1 MTAATIMWI
10 GPFIIALRVHLRAPR
25 RLRFITLRRR
35 PLLRMDTEGRIMW
48 ITMGRAASILR
59 SATAAAMVMAMAMG
73 EGMADTMAEA
83 TGIHSAS
90 AVLVS
95 GDRYPLRVKL
105 WEKNLQTLPNVEN
118 FRVSPK

>member
-1 MTAATIMWI
+1 MPDPRLRVMTAATIMWI

-59 SATAAAMVMAMAMG
+59 SATAAAMVMAMG
-73 EGMADTMAEA
+73 EGMADTMAVA

-95 GDRYPLRVKL
+95 GDRCPLRM
-105 WEKNLQTLPNVEN
+105 
-118 FRVSPK
+118 VSK